1 MREWRNGSPGSV
13 ETVLSPATA
22 DVPGPTAVPGR
33 SRPLRLFMD
42 ARYTRT
48 DFHDGISRYGASL
61 IAACAPLAEVTMVIS
76 DEAQLALL
84 PGGIPWVRATAPTSP
99 AEPFIARQLNPHRP
113 DVVFSP
119 MQTMGSAGREYGLI
133 LTLHDLIY
141 YQHRTPPADLPA
153 PVRLL
158 WRAFHLA
165 HWPQRLVLDR
175 ADAVAT
181 VSETSRRLM
190 RRHRLTSREIR
201 IIGNAPQPV
210 AAPRDPEAVPE
221 RSLVYMGSFMDYKN
235 VETLL
240 RGLSGLPG
248 YRLHLLSRISP
259 AREAELLRVAAEAR
273 VPAGAVVFHRGTSDE
288 EYVRL
293 LRSATALVTLSR
305 SEGYGLPVAEAMA
318 QGTPVVISDLEIF
331 REIGG
336 PDGGAARFV
345 PLGPAG
351 AASAT
356 DADDSPAALA
366 ARIRE
371 LEDPAVFAAAS
382 RAAAE
387 QAGRFSWEAS
397 ARALVDLATEIA
409 SRRSR
414 RA

>member
-1 MREWRNGSPGSV
+1 
-13 ETVLSPATA
+13 
-22 DVPGPTAVPGR
+22 
-33 SRPLRLFMD
+33 LRLFMD

-84 PGGIPWVRATAPTSP
+84 PGGIPWVKVTDPTSP
-99 AEPFIARQLNPHRP
+99 AEPFVARQLNPHRP

-119 MQTMGSAGREYGLI
+119 MQTMGSVGREYGLV

-153 PVRLL
+153 PVRWL

-165 HWPQRLVLDR
+165 YWPQRFVLDR

-190 RRHRLTSREIR
+190 RHHRLTSREIR

-210 AAPRDPEAVPE
+210 VTPRDPEATPE
-221 RSLVYMGSFMDYKN
+221 RALVYMGSFMDYKN
-235 VETLL
+235 VETLI
-240 RGLSGLPG
+240 RALSGLPG
-248 YRLHLLSRISP
+248 YRLHLLSRIS
-259 AREAELLRVAAEAR
+259 ADREAGLRRVAAAVD
-273 VPAGAVVFHRGTSDE
+273 VPASALAFHRGTSDQ

-318 QGTPVVISDLEIF
+318 QGTPVVVSDLEIF

-351 AASAT
+351 EAAGSG
-356 DADDSPAALA
+356 ADDSPFVLA
-366 ARIRE
+366 DRIRE

-382 RAAAE
+382 RAAIV
-387 QAGRFSWEAS
+387 QASMFSWESS
-397 ARALVDLATEIA
+397 ARALVGLAGEIA
-409 SRRSR
+409 LRRSR